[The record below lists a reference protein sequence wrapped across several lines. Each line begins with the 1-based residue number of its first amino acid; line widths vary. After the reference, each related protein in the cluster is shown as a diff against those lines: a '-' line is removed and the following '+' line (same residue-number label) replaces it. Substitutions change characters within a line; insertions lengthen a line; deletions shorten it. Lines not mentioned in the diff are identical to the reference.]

1 MAFFKGY
8 VLLLMTDVMATRASA
23 SNDLLGS
30 KDETQIDCKL
40 VLSKQIS
47 QTVHTLSDDILF

>member
-8 VLLLMTDVMATRASA
+8 VLLLMTDVVTTRASA
-23 SNDLLGS
+23 SNDLPGS

-47 QTVHTLSDDILF
+47 QTIHTLSDDILF